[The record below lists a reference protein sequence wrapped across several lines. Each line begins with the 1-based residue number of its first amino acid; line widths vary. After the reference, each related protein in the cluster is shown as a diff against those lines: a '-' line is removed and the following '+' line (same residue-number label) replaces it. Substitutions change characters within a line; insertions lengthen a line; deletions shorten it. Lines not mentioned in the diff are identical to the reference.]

1 MSDSFVTLW
10 TIASQAPLS
19 MGFSRQEYWSEF
31 LFPSPGDLPYP
42 GIKPTSPALPGRFF
56 TTEPPALEGI
66 GNHSAYND
74 TGIKNNIDCNS
85 GLESLEG
92 GRETREKVQLLPPHT
107 VLSDLI
113 REWIY
118 FTDQA
123 RLEVRK
129 VSFAFPF
136 I

>member
-1 MSDSFVTLW
+1 MNSSPPDSSVHRILQARILEW
-10 TIASQAPLS
+10 ITITASR
-19 MGFSRQEYWSEF
+19 G
-31 LFPSPGDLPYP
+31 LPNP
-42 GIKPTSPALPGRFF
+42 GIKPTPPTLAGVFF
-56 TTEPPALEGI
+56 ITEPPGKPFPLTLVYRI
-66 GNHSAYND
+66 HSEYND

-113 REWIY
+113 GEWIY

-129 VSFAFPF
+129 VSFAFPL